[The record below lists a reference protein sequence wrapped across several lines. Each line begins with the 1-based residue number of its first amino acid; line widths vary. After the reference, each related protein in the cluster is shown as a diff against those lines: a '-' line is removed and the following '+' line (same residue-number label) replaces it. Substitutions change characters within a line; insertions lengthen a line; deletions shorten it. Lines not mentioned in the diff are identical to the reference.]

1 MVVLDA
7 DGKIV
12 RIYNWENPQGIEFN
26 ER

>member
-1 MVVLDA
+1 MLDA